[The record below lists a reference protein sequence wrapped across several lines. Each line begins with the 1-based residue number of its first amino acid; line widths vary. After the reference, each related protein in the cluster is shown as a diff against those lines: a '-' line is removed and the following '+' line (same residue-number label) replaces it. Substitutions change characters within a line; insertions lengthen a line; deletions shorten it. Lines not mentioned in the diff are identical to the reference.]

1 LLRNLQNVPGPS
13 LSKLEEV
20 VQYYIAKGTEV
31 VIVGSPYIGILLYLS
46 PKVLTDK
53 GLTVRNEF
61 EKNCRLENIP
71 FSADPIPVN

>member
-1 LLRNLQNVPGPS
+1 
-13 LSKLEEV
+13 

-31 VIVGSPYIGILLYLS
+31 VTIGSPYIGILLYLS
-46 PKVLTDK
+46 PKVLMVYLSPRVFTDK
-53 GLTVRNEF
+53 GLNVRNEF

>member
-1 LLRNLQNVPGPS
+1 
-13 LSKLEEV
+13 

-31 VIVGSPYIGILLYLS
+31 VIIGSPYIGILLYLS
-46 PKVLTDK
+46 PRVLMVYLSPKVLMAYLSPRVLTDK

-71 FSADPIPVN
+71 FSADLIPVN